1 MKTTFLISLAAALSV
16 PVSAQCL
23 PEEGRFEKTMI
34 DFQGTSYWVIND
46 NKTELQWMMCPMGQ
60 QGEQCIGDAVQEKR
74 LDLDGL
80 IETFNQA
87 EGDSTLT
94 WRLPHTQ
101 ELITI
106 SDQSCRY
113 GTYTDYFHL
122 TETTEHLEQLYQAVA
137 PYKEKFDTLYQQH
150 QENLVALENKRQSSP
165 ELDEKILDWLEN
177 SRKLYEGEWSRETS
191 DYVHKEL
198 VPWLKENS
206 PEWVAVTTSRS
217 KFSNA
222 YHWGDKDL
230 GLEPLSAHYRT
241 HYDVL
246 AQDFA
251 AQTGYSVRFKNVP
264 DLSTASDNH
273 LNISYNYTQYTL
285 GSLSDWPKYY
295 VRLVRAIPHENR

>member
-1 MKTTFLISLAAALSV
+1 MKATYLISLLAL
-16 PVSAQCL
+16 VSGSLFAQCL
-23 PEEGRFEKTMI
+23 PQEGRFSKTSI
-34 DFQGTSYWVIND
+34 EHQGIQYWVIND
-46 NKTELQWMMCPMGQ
+46 QKTQLQWMMCPLGQ
-60 QGEQCIGDAVQEKR
+60 QGEQCVGDAIAEKIQN
-74 LDLDGL
+74 LEELVNN
-80 IETFNQA
+80 FNGM
-87 EGDSTLT
+87 EMDVSS

-101 ELITI
+101 ELISIT
-106 SDQSCRY
+106 DQNCRY
-113 GTYTDYFHL
+113 GTYPEFFKL
-122 TETTEHLEQLYQAVA
+122 SQPVEVLEQLYQAVA
-137 PYKEKFDTLYQQH
+137 PYKEKFDILYQQH

-206 PEWVAVTTSRS
+206 PEWVAVTTSRN
-217 KFSNA
+217 KFTGA
-222 YHWGDKDL
+222 FHWGDEEL
-230 GLEPLSAHYRT
+230 GLEPLSTHYRT
-241 HYDVL
+241 HTDVL

-264 DLSTASDNH
+264 DLGTASDNH